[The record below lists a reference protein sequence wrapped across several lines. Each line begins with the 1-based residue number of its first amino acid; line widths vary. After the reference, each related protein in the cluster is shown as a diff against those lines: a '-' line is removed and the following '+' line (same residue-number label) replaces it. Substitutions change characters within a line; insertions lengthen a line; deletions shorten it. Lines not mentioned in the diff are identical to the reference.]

1 MHRIRYSFFFFV
13 NMTKID
19 LEKYTKRNVQCGKQN
34 ENKIVQQN
42 KICLALWR
50 AQCKKNAPDRKKSVR
65 GIWGCCNGQGQC
77 LRSYFRRSRSS
88 SRERC
93 FSPWR
98 SLG

>member
-1 MHRIRYSFFFFV
+1 M
-13 NMTKID
+13 
-19 LEKYTKRNVQCGKQN
+19 
-34 ENKIVQQN
+34 ENKIVQQK
-42 KICLALWR
+42 KICLTLWR
-50 AQCKKNAPDRKKSVR
+50 MQCKKNAPDRKKPVR
-65 GIWGCCNGQGQC
+65 GIWGCCSGQGQC

>member
-1 MHRIRYSFFFFV
+1 MHRIKYFFFFFCQYDE
-13 NMTKID
+13 NKF
-19 LEKYTKRNVQCGKQN
+19 GKVYKKGTYKV
-34 ENKIVQQN
+34 ENRMKKIVQQK
-42 KICLALWR
+42 KICLTLWR
-50 AQCKKNAPDRKKSVR
+50 AQCKKNAPDRKKPVR
-65 GIWGCCNGQGQC
+65 GIWGCCSGQGQC

>member
-1 MHRIRYSFFFFV
+1 MHRIKYSFFFFV

-19 LEKYTKRNVQCGKQN
+19 LEEYTKRAYNVKNIN
-34 ENKIVQQN
+34 EKIVQQH
-42 KICLALWR
+42 KICLTLWR
-50 AQCKKNAPDRKKSVR
+50 MQCKKNAPDRKKPVR

>member
-1 MHRIRYSFFFFV
+1 MHRIKYSFFV

-19 LEKYTKRNVQCGKQN
+19 LEKYTKRNVQGGKQN
-34 ENKIVQQN
+34 ENEIVQQN

-50 AQCKKNAPDRKKSVR
+50 AQCKKNAPDRKKPVR
-65 GIWGCCNGQGQC
+65 GIWGCCSGQGQC

>member
-1 MHRIRYSFFFFV
+1 
-13 NMTKID
+13 MTDYD
-19 LEKYTKRNVQCGKQN
+19 LRTRKALRRVVLLEYGCGPDTLRRR
-34 ENKIVQQN
+34 
-42 KICLALWR
+42 KICLIFWR
-50 AQCKKNAPDRKKSVR
+50 TRQNENAPDRKKPVR
-65 GIWGCCNGQGQC
+65 GIWGCCKGQGQC

>member
-1 MHRIRYSFFFFV
+1 MENI
-13 NMTKID
+13 TK
-19 LEKYTKRNVQCGKQN
+19 
-34 ENKIVQQN
+34 KIVRQN
-42 KICLALWR
+42 KICLILWR
-50 AQCKKNAPDRKKSVR
+50 MQCRKNAPDRKKPVR
-65 GIWGCCNGQGQC
+65 GIWGCCSGQGQC